1 MTPCEVFRAV
11 QDGVKTPQ
19 DASDGPL
26 VPYTLVVE
34 VGTFGKMEMNM
45 GSSNMTNG
53 LKGVFHSYMQLR
65 D

>member
-1 MTPCEVFRAV
+1 M

-65 D
+65 G